1 MNSQGFLHPAPHGW
15 QLLAE
20 RALQEDVGH
29 GDITSTIFNPTD
41 RSLFYV
47 EAQEEGVLCGIGIAA
62 FLLPDQPHLLA
73 TDGQRVHAGEKLLEG
88 EVSTAELLARERTA
102 LNFLMHLSGIA
113 TLTARF
119 VEAVQG
125 THAQIVDTRKTVPGL
140 RDLQKYA
147 VRCGGGRNH
156 RLGLD
161 TGAMIKD
168 NHILAAGSISQAVT
182 RLRSIAPL
190 LTSIEIEC
198 GTLEEVA
205 EAVDAGADLVMLD
218 NMSSE
223 EMAEAVR
230 RFGSQVSL
238 EASGGVNLD
247 TVREIAETGVHFI
260 SVGALTHSAPAL
272 HLHLEVMPK

>member
-1 MNSQGFLHPAPHGW
+1 
-15 QLLAE
+15 
-20 RALQEDVGH
+20 
-29 GDITSTIFNPTD
+29 
-41 RSLFYV
+41 
-47 EAQEEGVLCGIGIAA
+47 
-62 FLLPDQPHLLA
+62 
-73 TDGQRVHAGEKLLEG
+73 
-88 EVSTAELLARERTA
+88 
-102 LNFLMHLSGIA
+102 
-113 TLTARF
+113 
-119 VEAVQG
+119 
-125 THAQIVDTRKTVPGL
+125 
-140 RDLQKYA
+140 
-147 VRCGGGRNH
+147 
-156 RLGLD
+156 
-161 TGAMIKD
+161 
-168 NHILAAGSISQAVT
+168 
-182 RLRSIAPL
+182 